1 MNYGFKK
8 GPAYIVNMRNKMNYV
23 ALLFLQ
29 YLVKK
34 GKLLAILRLHNLELT
49 QRKKHSWSWSLVLK
63 KMTLS
68 NHTSVIANLFAA
80 VKV

>member
-49 QRKKHSWSWSLVLK
+49 QRKKHSWS
-63 KMTLS
+63 
-68 NHTSVIANLFAA
+68 
-80 VKV
+80 